1 MASIVST
8 SVDEAIW
15 SDFGEIERAA
25 VGGEEE
31 EGVKVMEGDRCKGGS
46 VPPASAMV
54 SWAVGVGREG
64 DGEKEYRQRRRE
76 RQAIIIY
83 HLSSYEGRL

>member
-31 EGVKVMEGDRCKGGS
+31 GFKVMEGDRYKGGS

-64 DGEKEYRQRRRE
+64 DGEKEYRQRRE
-76 RQAIIIY
+76 RQAITIY
-83 HLSSYEGRL
+83 HLSSY